1 MILQHITGLNT
12 KRIVLASGS
21 PRRKELLGNLGLKF
35 EVTQR
40 QLMRLVHAGCMLLH
54 ATCS

>member
-35 EVTQR
+35 EVTQQ
-40 QLMRLVHAGCMLLH
+40 QLMLLVHAGCMLLH
-54 ATCS
+54 ASCS